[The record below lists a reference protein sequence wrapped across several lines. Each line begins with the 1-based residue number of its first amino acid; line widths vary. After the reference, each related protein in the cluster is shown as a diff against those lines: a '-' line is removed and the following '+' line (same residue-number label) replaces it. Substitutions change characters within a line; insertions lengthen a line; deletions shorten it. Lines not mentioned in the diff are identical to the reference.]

1 MIARHRTP
9 LVALGLFW
17 AFGITLWR
25 GLRRPNDWAE
35 AHWLISYDFGPI
47 KRGLP
52 GTLLRPYIAAHPMAA
67 ETAITVVSTILTLLL
82 CAILLMLCWKT
93 LQRAGYASN
102 AVVAMAAFVTSPF
115 VVMSG
120 HLNGY
125 FDAQII
131 LLSILAASLALRG
144 RVWPAALVL
153 SGGLLIHETIFV
165 IGYPTVLWATLLSP
179 ARDEH
184 DTLSHRLAPM
194 ALPGIVFVALFLYQS
209 YAVDALTLESRLTAY
224 LKTFPFIQYDQ
235 EVIVPRSFAKSFVA
249 HFRSQSPRV
258 WGRLF
263 DVGLAAAVLPTVLVL
278 LLYARGA
285 LRASGARR
293 DLTVMAL
300 LLPFLPLSLHLIAW
314 DTARIWT
321 YPIAVALL
329 VAWAAGAVAHTA
341 RLAAAGSRLLT
352 GLGLLILPFNVFG
365 RIPLMDWRIERVS
378 TDWRIVAYLPLVA
391 SLFLALAP
399 RRSTDYTQDS

>member
-52 GTLLRPYIAAHPMAA
+52 GTLLRPYIAAHPTAA
-67 ETAITVVSTILTLLL
+67 ETAITVVSTILTVLL
-82 CAILLMLCWKT
+82 CAILLLLCWKT

-102 AVVAMAAFVTSPF
+102 AVIAMAAFVTSPF